1 MKKIFIMLFVVAVC
15 TLAYAGENQKVFC
28 QIVGQSNGFTPKVK
42 ISIDYGQE
50 MKFGSDNRLVDESG
64 QVIKFNSMIDALNYM
79 GSKGWKFEQAYAI
92 TLGNA
97 NVYHYLLSKEISEG
111 QDINEGLK
119 TKQDFKKEQ

>member
-1 MKKIFIMLFVVAVC
+1 MKKIFIMLFAIALC
-15 TLAYAGENQKVFC
+15 AFAYAGEGKKVFC

-79 GSKGWKFEQAYAI
+79 GSKGWNFEQAYAI
-92 TLGNA
+92 TMGNA
-97 NVYHYLLSKEISEG
+97 NVYHYLLSKELSDGEE
-111 QDINEGLK
+111 INAGLK
-119 TKQDFKKEQ
+119 TKQDLKQDE